1 MELLGVSGRPLII
14 IGIAYLVISKIFLMM
29 SWYLLYHKLPSSIA
43 QQDYTKIKYN
53 MNTFKI
59 LAIYEVIVTFI
70 YFMLG
75 LAIINTL
82 T

>member
-1 MELLGVSGRPLII
+1 MELFGVSGRPLII

-29 SWYLLYHKLPSSIA
+29 SWYLLYYKLPNSIA
-43 QQDYTKIKYN
+43 SQDYTRIKYN

-75 LAIINTL
+75 LAIINIIL
-82 T
+82 